1 MSSTRKATDGFSV
14 KEKKLF
20 DDMLVSFS
28 SFSVYSNSVISD
40 YTTRSLI
47 SWHLKTLKTLLNVI
61 QTILV
66 ILTFHLM

>member
-28 SFSVYSNSVISD
+28 SLSVYSNSFISD
-40 YTTRSLI
+40 FMTRSLI

-61 QTILV
+61 QTTLV